1 MKNKKFDGQMT
12 IINFGNSKKMLI
24 TKVIAT
30 VMAILILTTGFSYT
44 QKPPVMK
51 MTTEIPPGITTPDD
65 IETRIGTLN
74 FFDGVP
80 IGDTTEKV
88 YNFLDFQ
95 HGYQAFMSGIQIASM
110 DAMRKGI
117 LEFGPANTT
126 AVLFE
131 DLMDSKALFLTANTT

>member
-30 VMAILILTTGFSYT
+30 VMAILILTTGFSYA

-65 IETRIGTLN
+65 T
-74 FFDGVP
+74 
-80 IGDTTEKV
+80 K
-88 YNFLDFQ
+88 
-95 HGYQAFMSGIQIASM
+95 S
-110 DAMRKGI
+110 
-117 LEFGPANTT
+117 
-126 AVLFE
+126 
-131 DLMDSKALFLTANTT
+131 DSQTHLIF